1 MDLSLIN
8 RLLHDNETH
17 ILAVINQKGG
27 VGKST
32 TAINLAS
39 ALAEEGAAVLVIDLD
54 PQGNTTSGFGIDKND
69 LEADIYKS
77 LMGRKAFKAAIL
89 PTDIPDVYIVPATL
103 QLAGA
108 EIELVR
114 KKQRETVLK
123 RKLKPVAKYFDYVLI
138 DCPPSLGLLTLN
150 ALVAATGE
158 LIPLQCEYYALE
170 GVAKLL
176 ETTKLVQATNNPDLQ
191 IEGVLLTMYDAR
203 TSLSRSVA
211 NETREFFGN
220 KVFKTL
226 IPRQVKL
233 AEAPSYGEPVTV
245 YAPHSKGAR
254 AYRKLA
260 REVLNR
266 G

>member
-1 MDLSLIN
+1 MDFSSIN
-8 RLLHDNETH
+8 RLLPNNDTR
-17 ILAVINQKGG
+17 ILAIINQKGG

-32 TAINLAS
+32 TTVNLAA
-39 ALAEEGAAVLVIDLD
+39 ALAEEGATVLVIDLD
-54 PQGNTTSGFGIDKND
+54 PQGNTTSGFGIDKNN

-77 LMGRKAFKAAIL
+77 LVGRKQLKSAIFS
-89 PTDIPDVYIVPATL
+89 TEVPDVFIVPATL

-108 EIELVR
+108 EVELVS
-114 KKQRETVLK
+114 KKQRESVLK
-123 RKLKPVAKYFDYVLI
+123 KKLKPITRYFDYILI

-150 ALVAATGE
+150 ALGAATGE

-176 ETTKLVQATNNPDLQ
+176 ETTKIVQATTNSGLT
-191 IEGVLLTMYDAR
+191 IEGVLLTMYDVR

-211 NETREFFGN
+211 NDAREFFGS
-220 KVFKTL
+220 KVFKTV
-226 IPRQVKL
+226 IPRQIKL
-233 AEAPSYGEPVTV
+233 AEAPSHGEPITV

-260 REVLNR
+260 KEVLR
-266 G
+266 HG

>member
-1 MDLSLIN
+1 MDFATIN
-8 RLLHDNETH
+8 RLFPEKETQ

-32 TAINLAS
+32 TVVSLAA
-39 ALAEEGAAVLVIDLD
+39 ALAERDAAVLVIDID
-54 PQGNTTSGFGIDKND
+54 PQGNTTSGLGIDKKNLKD
-69 LEADIYKS
+69 DIYSS
-77 LMGRKAFKAAIL
+77 LMGRKALKNAVQT
-89 PTDIPDVYIVPATL
+89 TDYANIWIVPATL

-108 EIELVR
+108 EVELTS
-114 KKQRETVLK
+114 KKKRELILK
-123 RKLKPVAKYFDYVLI
+123 QKLKSIKEYFDYVLI

-150 ALVAATGE
+150 ALVAATSE

-176 ETTKLVQATNNPDLQ
+176 ETTKLVQASQNPDLY
-191 IEGVLLTMYDAR
+191 INGVLLTMFDRR
-203 TSLSRSVA
+203 TSLSRAVA
-211 NETREFFGN
+211 TDAREFFGD
-220 KVFKTL
+220 KVFNTV
-226 IPRQVKL
+226 IPRQIRL
-233 AEAPSYGEPVTV
+233 AEAPSHGEPITV

-260 REVLNR
+260 KEVLDR